1 MDACDINLTL
11 GHMMLNYSLP
21 QVTARGVISTPPSP
35 VPPSLGSIICGA
47 AAATD
52 KRVKTRN
59 PYKKRCSIILYDK
72 YYKTYKTH

>member
-11 GHMMLNYSLP
+11 GRMMLNYSLP

-35 VPPSLGSIICGA
+35 VPPSLGSIFGGA

-52 KRVKTRN
+52 KRLKTRN
-59 PYKKRCSIILYDK
+59 PCKKKVFNNI
-72 YYKTYKTH
+72 